1 MKYAVDE
8 IIDDIVKLQ
17 NISDG
22 NIIYVNITS
31 FKDKINE
38 SDIVIKS
45 GDIYIKDIDEKQ
57 RRITM
62 LREKMEKLK
71 NNKES

>member
-22 NIIYVNITS
+22 NIIYVNITL

-57 RRITM
+57 RKITI